1 MPRRIFT
8 AHAKKPGTRLTTD
21 ETPDKIQATDHL
33 QVDYNGPLI
42 AQTE

>member
-8 AHAKKPGTRLTTD
+8 AHAKKQGIRLTTS
-21 ETPDKIQATDHL
+21 ETPDKILATDHL